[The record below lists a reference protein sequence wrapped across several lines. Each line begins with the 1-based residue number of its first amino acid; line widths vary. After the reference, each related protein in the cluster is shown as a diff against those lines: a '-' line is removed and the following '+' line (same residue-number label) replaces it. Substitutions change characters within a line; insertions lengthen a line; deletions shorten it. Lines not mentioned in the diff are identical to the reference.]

1 MLLPA
6 RLFLPEHVSAAF
18 WQMVVFMV
26 FNDND
31 VVLINLTSSVKDG
44 EVFDSTIESVAKEH
58 GFFEKERIY
67 KPFPIVLGAKEV
79 FPALEQRIKEMSAG
93 EKKSFALSPEES
105 FGERSQELIGIIPA
119 REFQSRKINPV
130 KGLVIE
136 MNGRQG
142 RVQSVSGGRVRVDFN
157 SPLAGKEIEYEV
169 EVREK
174 IDGDRKKAEMLFD
187 KYFSGVPENERKLS
201 IGADSVEVSLSPR
214 FGKAFE
220 PFKVLFSK
228 LVEKS
233 CHSYKSVKFVEE
245 FKAETPDAAKA
256 EKGESEKPDAGAEKP
271 AKAKPSDAKPSPKP
285 KPKKPAL
292 ESNAD
297 I

>member
-1 MLLPA
+1 
-6 RLFLPEHVSAAF
+6 
-18 WQMVVFMV
+18 MV

-31 VVLINLTSSVKDG
+31 VLLINLTSKVKGG

-58 GFFEKERIY
+58 GFFEKERQY

-79 FPALEQRIKEMSAG
+79 FPALEQHIKSLSAG
-93 EKKSFALSPEES
+93 EKKSFPLSPRES
-105 FGERSQELIGIIPA
+105 FGERSQDLIGIIPTK
-119 REFQSRKINPV
+119 EFISRKINPV

-169 EVREK
+169 EVKEK
-174 IDGDRKKAEMLFD
+174 ITGDQKKAESLFE
-187 KYFSGVPENERKLS
+187 KYFSGVPEKEKTLS
-201 IGADSVEVSLSPR
+201 IKGGEVEVQLSQR
-214 FGKAFE
+214 FSNAFE

-233 CHSYKSVKFVEE
+233 CPTLKAVKFSEAPKE
-245 FKAETPDAAKA
+245 
-256 EKGESEKPDAGAEKP
+256 EKGEGKGAQESTADKEANPTP
-271 AKAKPSDAKPSPKP
+271 AQA
-285 KPKKPAL
+285 
-292 ESNAD
+292 EEG
-297 I
+297 